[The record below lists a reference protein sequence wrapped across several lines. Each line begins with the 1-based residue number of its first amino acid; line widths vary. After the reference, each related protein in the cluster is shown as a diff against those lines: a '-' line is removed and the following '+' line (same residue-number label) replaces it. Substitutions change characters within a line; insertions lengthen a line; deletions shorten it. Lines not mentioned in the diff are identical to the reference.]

1 MKAHR
6 RARAVTVAL
15 AGGLVLGS
23 RLALAVE
30 VAVLKSAA
38 PASWR
43 AAIEALRRAG
53 RVHRLTEYELGA
65 DAAQA
70 QQAVAALRGRAA
82 VLVAMGPAAA
92 QAARAGL
99 PDLPLVYCMV
109 EDPGAA
115 GLWPAP
121 APHVA
126 GVTFE
131 IPVRNQLAAFRLLNP
146 RAVRIGVLYTAART
160 ARHAE
165 DAQKAAS
172 VLRLVVTARE
182 VQSEQDVPAALRA
195 LLAGSE
201 AVDALWIPPDPVLLG
216 GETRRLVL
224 AESLKAG
231 RAVYAFSEA
240 LVPEG
245 ALASNGPDL
254 ASVGQEV
261 AGLVDRLAGG
271 ERNLELRAP
280 RAEIVVNVR
289 VAERLRIDI
298 PEEVLKAARRY

>member
-182 VQSEQDVPAALRA
+182 VQSEQDVPAALRE
-195 LLAGSE
+195 LLTGE
-201 AVDALWIPPDPVLLG
+201 EPMDALWVPPDPLILADA
-216 GETRRLVL
+216 TRRLL
-224 AESLKAG
+224 FAEAGKAG
-231 RAVYAFSEA
+231 RAVFAYSAA
-240 LVPEG
+240 LVAEG

-254 ASVGQEV
+254 ASIGQEV
-261 AGLVDRLAGG
+261 AGLVDRLVAG
-271 ERNLELRAP
+271 ERNLALRAP
-280 RAEIVVNVR
+280 RAELLVNLR
-289 VAERLRIDI
+289 VADRLKIQI
-298 PEEVLKAARRY
+298 PEETLQTARRY